1 MHSSSTAGQQYNI
14 LRMHAIWLK
23 LSVVL
28 PLTVSQASDDS
39 CTASGLLLQQLTSCR
54 TVLAGLSPGHMC
66 CSRIFPL
73 NLCTGRKEG
82 ESTLM
87 RQAGNLQHV
96 AEDSVLC
103 VYNQQDCQLAWA
115 RHVVLQPLT
124 CTMGAAK
131 PTAAASTTAL
141 ANRHT
146 FPPATTN
153 TTVSGC

>member
-1 MHSSSTAGQQYNI
+1 MLLYMQLHHWLNRLAFKLNCRTAVQYPA
-14 LRMHAIWLK
+14 HARYLAQAI
-23 LSVVL
+23 SCS

-96 AEDSVLC
+96 AEDIVLC

-115 RHVVLQPLT
+115 RHVVLQPFT
-124 CTMGAAK
+124 CTMGAAQ
-131 PTAAASTTAL
+131 PIAAASTTAL
-141 ANRHT
+141 AN
-146 FPPATTN
+146 
-153 TTVSGC
+153 